1 MSLARCFSDLDGGR
15 MSSNSRMIADDVMF
29 VRTMM
34 VNVYLIK
41 HGASWVL
48 VDAGLRGYADAIR
61 QAARD
66 LVGSDAPPS
75 AILLT
80 HAHFDHIGSLEALL
94 ERWDVPVFAHP
105 LERPYLTGRSSYPPP
120 DPLVGR
126 GAMALLSRLYPRG
139 PIDISG
145 RLQRLGDGRSVP
157 VLEGWQWVPTPG
169 HTAGHVSFYRERDRL
184 LIAGDAVTT
193 TKQESVMAVATQRP
207 ELHGPPAYFTQ
218 DWRASAD
225 SVGRIAALEPETL
238 ASGHGEPQSG
248 AAMRRQL
255 RELAA
260 RFMEREVPRFGRYAQ
275 RPAVTDEQ
283 GIVSLPPDPLPK
295 VAAGLLLA
303 AGVAWGLAQ
312 TRGRG
317 MAARS

>member
-1 MSLARCFSDLDGGR
+1 MSTNPRL
-15 MSSNSRMIADDVMF
+15 IADDVMF
-29 VRTMM
+29 LRTMM

-41 HGASWVL
+41 EGTSWVL
-48 VDAGLRGYADAIR
+48 IDAGLRGYAESIHR
-61 QAARD
+61 AAREF
-66 LVGSDAPPS
+66 VGSDAPPA

-94 ERWDVPVFAHP
+94 ERWDVPVFAHS

-145 RLQRLGDGRSVP
+145 RLQRLADGRTLPALAS
-157 VLEGWQWVPTPG
+157 WQWLPTPG
-169 HTAGHVSFYRERDRL
+169 HTAGHVSFYRERDRV

-193 TKQESVMAVATQRP
+193 TKQESMMAVATQRP

-225 SVGRIAALEPETL
+225 SVGRIAALEPEVL
-238 ASGHGEPQSG
+238 ATGHGEPQAGS
-248 AAMRRQL
+248 AMRRHL

-260 RFMEREVPRFGRYAQ
+260 RFVEREVPRFGRYGQ
-275 RPAVTDEQ
+275 RPAITDEQ

-295 VAAGLLLA
+295 VAAGLVLA

-312 TRGRG
+312 TRSRDV
-317 MAARS
+317 ARS